1 MRAPLA
7 TGVAIVVGLI
17 ILFGYFIPYPP
28 LQNGRA
34 LLLSWA
40 VTLAGVALL
49 VGVANL
55 VGTHWR
61 KLVGARRERDF
72 YSLFLILAFFITFI
86 TGIFLTPSSTLFQKA
101 VTAVQA
107 PVETSLMALLSVTLA
122 YACLRLFQ
130 KRRALSSFFFIIS
143 VFVFLLLGSGLLY
156 FLGNASFLRN
166 SIGLM
171 QQIPLAGGR
180 GILLGIA
187 LGTITAGLRI
197 LFGSDR
203 PYRG

>member
-7 TGVAIVVGLI
+7 TGVAMVVGLF
-17 ILFGYFIPYPP
+17 ILLGYFIPYPP

-61 KLVGARRERDF
+61 KLVGARRERDY
-72 YSLFLILAFFITFI
+72 YSLFLILAFFVTCI
-86 TGIFLTPSSTLFQKA
+86 TGIILTPSSTLFQKA
-101 VTAVQA
+101 VTAIQA
-107 PVETSLMALLSVTLA
+107 PVETSLMAILSITLA
-122 YACLRLFQ
+122 YASLRLFQ
-130 KRRALSSFFFIIS
+130 KRRDVSSFVFIIS
-143 VFVFLLLGSGLLY
+143 IFVFLILGSGLFS
-156 FLGNASFLRN
+156 FLGSASYLGNF
-166 SIGLM
+166 IGLL